1 MKIYKELIQGTDEWF
16 SARENKMTAS
26 NAQSISANG
35 KGLETYIYSMLAEK
49 FSQNKE
55 FYTNA
60 DMERGNEL
68 EPQARD
74 VYEIN
79 KFVKVEQVG
88 FIEMDEFVG
97 CSPDGLVGDDGMI
110 EIKCMNDKNHF
121 KFIIDRKIKS
131 AWMWQMQMQLLV
143 SRRKWVDLVAYN
155 KNFDNNI
162 LTIRVEPDLVMQE
175 KLIVGIAKGKTLINE
190 ITKNY
195 EKASR
200 HL

>member
-1 MKIYKELIQGTDEWF
+1 
-16 SARENKMTAS
+16 
-26 NAQSISANG
+26 
-35 KGLETYIYSMLAEK
+35 
-49 FSQNKE
+49 
-55 FYTNA
+55 
-60 DMERGNEL
+60 
-68 EPQARD
+68 
-74 VYEIN
+74 
-79 KFVKVEQVG
+79 
-88 FIEMDEFVG
+88 
-97 CSPDGLVGDDGMI
+97 
-110 EIKCMNDKNHF
+110 
-121 KFIIDRKIKS
+121 
-131 AWMWQMQMQLLV
+131 MWQMQMQLLV